1 MCKLTV
7 TSVGMAD
14 NGGDTRTSF
23 PTFPTLVVER
33 RGAVGVV
40 RLNRPDRL
48 NAIGRQTVQD
58 LRDACELLSVDPAVA
73 AVVFTGEGRAFSAGA
88 DISEVS
94 TLDGPQEFLGFI
106 KEIQGAYD
114 LIDELAKPTIAAI
127 NGIAFGGGCELAIAC
142 DLRIMALGAAL
153 GVPEVKIGVLPG
165 AGGTQRLPR
174 LLPEAVAKQMLL
186 FGDPLPAD
194 DALRHGIVNEVV
206 PASEVLHTAV
216 AWAERLAALPPLAVR
231 AAKELVRVAG
241 DTDLRSGLQSEQHAV
256 ALLFGTDDRREG
268 MLAFLEK
275 RGASFTGR

>member
-1 MCKLTV
+1 
-7 TSVGMAD
+7 MAD
-14 NGGDTRTSF
+14 NGNVTRTSF
-23 PTFPTLVVER
+23 PTLVVEH
-33 RGAVGVV
+33 RGAAGVV

-48 NAIGRQTVQD
+48 NAISRQVVQD
-58 LRDACELLSVDPAVA
+58 LSDACGLLSVDPTVA

-88 DISEVS
+88 DIAEISA
-94 TLDGPQEFLGFI
+94 LDGPQEFLGFI
-106 KEIQGAYD
+106 REIQGAYD
-114 LIDELAKPTIAAI
+114 LIDELAKPTIAAV

-142 DLRIMALGAAL
+142 DLRVMAADAAL

-186 FGDPLPAD
+186 LGDPLPAA

-206 PASEVLHTAV
+206 EAPAVLATAL
-216 AWAERLAALPPLAVR
+216 AWAEHLAALPPLAVR

-241 DTDLRSGLQSEQHAV
+241 DSDLRSGLRAEQQAV

-268 MLAFLEK
+268 MTAFMEK
-275 RGASFTGR
+275 RNASFHGR